1 MKLHLLDG
9 SGTIEVDK
17 AAIKSVTH
25 YGKGSMVTVLV
36 DGEEKQIAVYE
47 TPSRIKAA

>member
-9 SGTIEVDK
+9 KGAIEVSK
-17 AAIKSVTH
+17 SSIKHVTP
-25 YGKGSMVTVLV
+25 YGKGSRVTVLV
-36 DGEEKQIAVYE
+36 DGKEKHIAVYE

>member
-9 SGTIEVDK
+9 KGVIEVESSS
-17 AAIKSVTH
+17 IKKVTH

-36 DGEEKQIAVYE
+36 NGEEKQIAVYE